1 MANEISKLKQK
12 RTKEFLF
19 FLSLVVLPVIQFL
32 IFYVYVNFN
41 SIVLAFRSY
50 DLSTGI
56 YEWIGFDNFVR
67 AYKEF
72 TVDGLALNCIK
83 NSIVF
88 YLFYAFF
95 GVSLGLVFSYYI
107 VKKKFASNFFKVL
120 LFLPSIISV
129 IVLVTV
135 FKYFVDYAFPI
146 LYGKIT
152 GERIL
157 GLISTKKTAFATIV
171 FYNIF
176 AGFGSSV
183 LLYSGA
189 MTNISD
195 SIYDYVKID
204 GASPF
209 REFVSIVVPL
219 IFSTLSTVILAG
231 FTGLFLS
238 DMALFSFF
246 GTNAERYLWTFGYY
260 FVRGEKLA
268 SLSEYPYLSSIG
280 LVLTFVAIPL
290 TLLLKKV
297 LDKVN
302 PLD

>member
-1 MANEISKLKQK
+1 MENRISRLSQK
-12 RTKEFLF
+12 RTKDFMF
-19 FLSLVVLPVIQFL
+19 FLSLVVFPIIQFL
-32 IFYVYVNFN
+32 IFYVYINFN

-50 DLSTGI
+50 DLSTGV
-56 YEWIGFDNFVR
+56 YEWIGFNNFVR

-72 TVDGLALNCIK
+72 AADGLALNCIK
-83 NSIVF
+83 NSVTF
-88 YLFYAFF
+88 YLFYTFC
-95 GVSLGLVFSYYI
+95 GVSLGLFFSYYI

-135 FKYFVDYAFPI
+135 FKYFVDYALPI
-146 LYGKIT
+146 FYEKMSGV
-152 GERIL
+152 RIL

-195 SIYDYVKID
+195 SIFDYVKID
-204 GASPF
+204 GVTPF

-219 IFSTLSTVILAG
+219 IFPTLSTVMLAG

-246 GTNAERYLWTFGYY
+246 GTNAERYIWTFGYY
-260 FVRGEKLA
+260 FIRGERLA

-290 TLLLKKV
+290 TLLLKKF
-297 LDKVN
+297 LDKIN
-302 PLD
+302 PLE